1 MKRIVGWKPKTLTEL
16 ANYIN
21 GFAFKPDDWGKE
33 GLPIIRI
40 EQLKNPK
47 APADYFAGKLPST
60 KIIEDGDLI
69 FSWSASL
76 FLRIWQYGRAAL
88 NQHLFKG
95 RFQGRSATGL
105 KLRCQYF
112 TKSKLGRK
120 TSAGHFQSRDLRGLV
135 LSAHA
140 MASRSSWE

>member
-1 MKRIVGWKPKTLTEL
+1 MPGPLNRNRKFFPFVFALLALSAPSAHAQDIAGSWQGTIQGSDNSSRIILNISKSDSGALKADIFDLDNGALRVPVNNLTFD
-16 ANYIN
+16 
-21 GFAFKPDDWGKE
+21 G
-33 GLPIIRI
+33 
-40 EQLKNPK
+40 
-47 APADYFAGKLPST
+47 ST
-60 KIIEDGDLI
+60 
-69 FSWSASL
+69 
-76 FLRIWQYGRAAL
+76 R
-88 NQHLFKG
+88 